1 MNVGTNSLCDAFHL
15 LTVFDPG
22 LVVDLYITLFD
33 AILSN
38 RPAGHG
44 RDGYYFGE
52 NGENSLYDVCRA
64 ISQALVELGRGYS
77 PEPTTLSVEENLK
90 YFKVGKNI
98 QGFCVFHF
106 CNAYR
111 RASRHISDRM
121 RAVERTGPGLSGG
134 NRLRLRGTCWRVS
147 GQK

>member
-22 LVVDLYITLFD
+22 LVVDLYIRLFD

-64 ISQALVELGRGYS
+64 ISQALVDLGRGYS

-90 YFKVGKNI
+90 YFKVG
-98 QGFCVFHF
+98 
-106 CNAYR
+106 
-111 RASRHISDRM
+111 
-121 RAVERTGPGLSGG
+121 
-134 NRLRLRGTCWRVS
+134 
-147 GQK
+147 